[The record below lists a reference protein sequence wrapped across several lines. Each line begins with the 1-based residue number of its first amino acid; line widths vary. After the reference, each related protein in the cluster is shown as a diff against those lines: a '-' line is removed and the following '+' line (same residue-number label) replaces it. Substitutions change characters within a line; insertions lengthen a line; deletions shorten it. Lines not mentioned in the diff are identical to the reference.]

1 MELIEATLKCR
12 YAILKIASRC
22 NLNCT
27 YCYVYN
33 KGDKSYLLQPKK
45 MSTEIIDAFINKAKE
60 HCVLHKSKA
69 FTFIFHG
76 GEPLLAGKEFFEY
89 FVEKVGVNFR
99 DIDTEAR
106 FTIQTNGVLLSEEWC
121 ELFNKLRI
129 RIGISI
135 DGPKAY
141 NDINRIDHSNKG
153 SFDNI
158 IKGINVVKNYGGI
171 PLGIL
176 SVVNVEIPPEEMYD
190 FLKELDVTWMNF
202 LLPDGNYDNPPEGLG
217 LDYSET
223 IYADWLISLFDM
235 WFEDNSNRLDIGM
248 FRSLIYLVL
257 GVEVAADEFGT
268 RTTDAL
274 VIETN
279 GDIESLDVLKIC
291 GDGFTKGDA
300 NVKNTSFDEALNT
313 PLARSYHLSHKI
325 LSKKCQDCVVKDIC
339 GGGNLP
345 HRFSSENKFDNP
357 SVYCA
362 NLYKLIIHIQNK
374 IISKLPES
382 LVKESGIKELE
393 YNKIE

>member
-45 MSTEIIDAFINKAKE
+45 MSTEIIDAFISRVKE
-60 HCVLHKSKA
+60 HCILHKSKA

-89 FVEKVGVNFR
+89 FVEKVETDFENLE
-99 DIDTEAR
+99 TATR
-106 FTIQTNGVLLSEEWC
+106 FTIQTNGVLLNREWC
-121 ELFNKLRI
+121 ELFNKLGI

-135 DGPKAY
+135 DGPKVY
-141 NDINRIDHSNKG
+141 NDINRIDHSNRG

-158 IKGINVVKNYGGI
+158 IKGINVVKKHSKT

-176 SVVNVEIPPEEMYD
+176 SVVNIEIPPKEMYD
-190 FLKELDVTWMNF
+190 FLVELDVRWMNF

-217 LDYSET
+217 LNYDHT
-223 IYADWLISLFDM
+223 MYADWLINLFDL
-235 WFEDNSNRLDIGM
+235 WFEDNSSRLDIGM
-248 FRSLIYLVL
+248 FRSLIYLIL
-257 GVEVAADEFGT
+257 GVEVSADEFGT

-291 GDGFTKGDA
+291 GDGFTKGDS
-300 NVKNTSFDEALNT
+300 NVKNTSFEEALNT
-313 PLARSYHLSHKI
+313 PLAKSYHLSHKI
-325 LSKKCQDCVVKDIC
+325 LSEKCQGCIVKDIC

-345 HRFSSENKFDNP
+345 HRFSSKNKFNNP

-362 NLYKLIIHIQNK
+362 NLYKLITHIQNK
-374 IISKLPES
+374 IIAKLPES
-382 LVKESGIKELE
+382 FVKESGIKELE
-393 YNKIE
+393 YNN